1 MHSQAEIRT
10 GIKEVLVLVLN
21 LTRSPD
27 EIPDSES
34 FLEGKGD
41 IDSAKALEV
50 LLGLEDRFGIQ
61 IDDGAIEP
69 HVFKSVDTLAALVET
84 TLAAA

>member
-1 MHSQAEIRT
+1 MQSQAEIRA

-21 LTRSPD
+21 LSRAPG
-27 EIPDSES
+27 EIPDSEP

-69 HVFKSVDTLAALVET
+69 HVFRSVDNLAALIERT
-84 TLAAA
+84 IAAG